1 MNTNK
6 CYLVLPALVLVSAIG
21 APPAFALGEVNKKSA
36 AVFPSRLLGTN
47 PDSSQVRLLLSC
59 INGAT
64 GAFLDCP
71 FTVDIPSPPPNC
83 EAPSCQPE
91 NVPENNGGHTH
102 KATNNA
108 STRPLG
114 GLEYGGVKG
123 EPLVSGSTGNQR
135 AVVTHSMPE
144 FSGKIVTRVDLKVP
158 PPTSNSYWLCRE
170 SDNHRCLD
178 RSTSR
183 TLVTLDVRVPKL
195 ESLPSAAT
203 APYIKYR
210 SPDENHQDAN
220 AFYGLPTAISALTK
234 MASLFKEEVGAP
246 LSINDMSLPK
256 GGKFDVNGS
265 WSGAHGEHRIGLS
278 ADINRRIQADG
289 QKMPCLKNRDLRDAV
304 DSVIPATGPRVL
316 VNPNAKGRTLSRL
329 YCEPDGKQH
338 IDFDGIPILGN

>member
-1 MNTNK
+1 MNTDK

-21 APPAFALGEVNKKSA
+21 APPAFALGGVNEKSA

-71 FTVDIPSPPPNC
+71 FTVDIPRDSQPPNTP
-83 EAPSCQPE
+83 A
-91 NVPENNGGHTH
+91 NNGGHTH
-102 KATNNA
+102 DATNNA
-108 STRPLG
+108 NARPLG
-114 GLEYGGVKG
+114 GLAYGGANG
-123 EPLVSGSTGNQR
+123 EPLVSGSTGNSW

-158 PPTSNSYWLCRE
+158 PPTSNWYWLCRE

-178 RSTSR
+178 SSTSR
-183 TLVTLDVRVPKL
+183 TLLTLDVRVPRL
-195 ESLPSAAT
+195 ESLPDGAAG
-203 APYIKYR
+203 PYIKVR
-210 SPDENHQDAN
+210 GGAANHKNADAY
-220 AFYGLPTAISALTK
+220 YGLPVAISALTQ
-234 MASLFKEEVGAP
+234 MASLFKDRIGAP

-256 GGKFDVNGS
+256 GGKFDVDGS
-265 WSGAHGEHRIGLS
+265 WSGDHGEHRIGLS

-289 QKMPCLKNRDLRDAV
+289 TKMPCLKNTDLRDAV

-316 VNPNAKGRTLSRL
+316 VNPNARGRTLSRL
-329 YCEPDGKQH
+329 YCEPTTYQH

>member
-6 CYLVLPALVLVSAIG
+6 CYLVLLALVLVSAIG
-21 APPAFALGEVNKKSA
+21 APPAFALGGVNEKNA

-71 FTVDIPSPPPNC
+71 FTVDIPRDSQPPNTS
-83 EAPSCQPE
+83 A
-91 NVPENNGGHTH
+91 NNGGHTH
-102 KATNNA
+102 DATNNA
-108 STRPLG
+108 NARPLG
-114 GLEYGGVKG
+114 GLEYGGAKG
-123 EPLVSGSTGNQR
+123 VPLVSGSTGNQR

-144 FSGKIVTRVDLKVP
+144 FSGKIVTRVDLKVQ

-170 SDNHRCLD
+170 SDSHRCLD
-178 RSTSR
+178 SSTSR
-183 TLVTLDVRVPKL
+183 TLVTMDVRVPKL
-195 ESLPSAAT
+195 ESLPSVAT

-210 SPDENHQDAN
+210 NPDENHQDAD
-220 AFYGLPTAISALTK
+220 AFYGLPTAISALTQ
-234 MASLFKEEVGAP
+234 MASLFKRWIDTP

-278 ADINRRIQADG
+278 ADINRRIKADG
-289 QKMPCLKNRDLRDAV
+289 TKMPCLENEDLQDAV

>member
-21 APPAFALGEVNKKSA
+21 TPPAFALGGVNEKSA

-71 FTVDIPSPPPNC
+71 FTVDIPRDSQPPNTS
-83 EAPSCQPE
+83 A
-91 NVPENNGGHTH
+91 NNGGHTH
-102 KATNNA
+102 DATNNA
-108 STRPLG
+108 NARPLG
-114 GLEYGGVKG
+114 GLEYGGAKG
-123 EPLVSGSTGNQR
+123 VLLVSGSTGNQR

-144 FSGKIVTRVDLKVP
+144 FSGKIVTRVDLKVQ

-170 SDNHRCLD
+170 SDSHRCLD
-178 RSTSR
+178 SSTSR
-183 TLVTLDVRVPKL
+183 TLVTMDVRVPKL

-210 SPDENHQDAN
+210 SPDENHQDAD
-220 AFYGLPTAISALTK
+220 AFYGLPTAISALTQ
-234 MASLFKEEVGAP
+234 MASLFKEGVGAP